1 MLIQIFCVLGRN
13 ILIALF
19 LMNGLKKKTENLFS
33 ENQIFRQICSTSFLG
48 KIFKILRKKFS
59 LKNLQGPDVLEL
71 LIAVDELN
79 IQQLIPYIREFLIE
93 HQTEFLHQNPTGSIL
108 ETVYQHESFMDLW
121 NFCLDKIC

>member
-93 HQTEFLHQNPTGSIL
+93 HQTEFLHQNPIGIL
-108 ETVYQHESFMDLW
+108 ETVYQYESFTSL
-121 NFCLDKIC
+121 